1 MRRGG
6 CAPRRGERDARGV
19 TEHRRVRGRNLARE
33 IRAAVDGAMR
43 RARQCARATWHHDEK

>member
-6 CAPRRGERDARGV
+6 WAPRRGERDARGV